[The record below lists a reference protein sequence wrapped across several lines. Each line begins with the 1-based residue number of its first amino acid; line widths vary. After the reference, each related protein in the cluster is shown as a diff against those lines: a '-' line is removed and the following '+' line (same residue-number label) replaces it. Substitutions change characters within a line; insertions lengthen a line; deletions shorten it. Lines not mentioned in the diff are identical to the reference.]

1 MVVKGRVLSMTVE
14 KFILNKGLSDLETR
28 VCGRQECVA
37 GHAYG
42 PATRDYYL
50 LHFVVSGKG
59 CFTTERGTYTVGTDQ
74 MFIIHPDE
82 VTYYRADERE
92 PWDYIW
98 IGFSANCSLPA
109 KLMQNDV
116 MSVPELRELFFAC
129 VNEPDSLHGGV
140 GYESFLC
147 ARLWEIMRAL
157 ELRSE
162 SQPMHDCALSY
173 ARGAVAIMES
183 EYGSEITVAD
193 IARRLHL
200 NRSYLSVVFR
210 EHTGRSPSRYLLDI
224 RMRRAA
230 ELLCRQ
236 AYNVSVTALSVGF
249 LDVFS
254 FSRAF
259 KRYYGVAPREYA
271 REHTEG

>member
-1 MVVKGRVLSMTVE
+1 MTVE
-14 KFILNKGLSDLETR
+14 KFIIKKGLSDMEAL

-59 CFTTERGTYTVGTDQ
+59 FFTTERGTYTLEADQ

-82 VTYYRADERE
+82 VTYYRADEQE

-98 IGFSANCSLPA
+98 LGFSVSCPLPA
-109 KLMQNDV
+109 PIEKDILD
-116 MSVPELRELFFAC
+116 VPELRELFLSCAE
-129 VNEPDSLHGGV
+129 EPDSLHGGV
-140 GYESFLC
+140 GYEAFLC
-147 ARLWEIMRAL
+147 ARMWEIMRAL
-157 ELRSE
+157 EVRSDR
-162 SQPMHDCALSY
+162 QPLHDSALSY

-200 NRSYLSVVFR
+200 NRSYLSVVFHT
-210 EHTGRSPSRYLLDI
+210 HTGRSPSRYLLDI
-224 RMRRAA
+224 RMQRAVD
-230 ELLCRQ
+230 LLCRHG
-236 AYNVSVTALSVGF
+236 YNVSVTALSVGF
-249 LDVFS
+249 ADVFS

-259 KRYYGVAPREYA
+259 KHYYGISPREYV
-271 REHTEG
+271 REHGKG